1 MLVPGAIPLKN
12 NQLAV
17 DLETSS
23 GRGLCSLE
31 KPLNI
36 WEELLLIFD
45 YFGGG
50 FRAKA
55 SHLLSFPRGGN
66 RIAIG
71 DPDKGV
77 GRS

>member
-1 MLVPGAIPLKN
+1 MPVPATIPLKN
-12 NQLAV
+12 NQLPV

-23 GRGLCSLE
+23 GGGLCSLE

-36 WEELLLIFD
+36 WEELLLTFD

-50 FRAKA
+50 FRAEA
-55 SHLLSFPRGGN
+55 SHLLGLPLEGN